1 MHNNYSMNEKVKE
14 IAEGIRSME
23 IRGAGH
29 IARAAATALIY
40 FAESFMGGRDEFLA
54 ELEKVKEYILST
66 RPTAVSLRN
75 ALYYVINRMQGE
87 TLEEMRKS
95 IIANA
100 EEFIENSQKAV
111 ELIGKYG
118 AGRIP
123 HGATVMTHCNST
135 AALQCIIEAHRQG
148 KEIEVINTETRPW
161 FQGHITARTLAK
173 EGIPVTMIVDSAVR
187 YFMRDVDIV
196 VVGADT
202 IASNGAVIN
211 KIGTSQMAL
220 AAHEAR
226 VPFIVCAESYKFSP
240 ETVIGKL
247 VKIEERDPREIADPK
262 EFPDVKIRNPVF
274 DATPPEYVDAIVT
287 EIGVISPYLAYEVI
301 KEVMNLGVKGEEN
314 RH

>member
-1 MHNNYSMNEKVKE
+1 MNEKIKE

-23 IRGAGH
+23 IRGAGR
-29 IARAAATALIY
+29 IARAGVTALIY
-40 FAESFMGGRDEFLA
+40 FAEDFMGDRGEFLE

-75 ALYYVINRMQGE
+75 AVYYVINRIQGE
-87 TLEEMRKS
+87 TLEEMRES

-100 EEFIENSQKAV
+100 KEFIENSRKAV

-123 HGATVMTHCNST
+123 NGATVMTHCNST
-135 AALQCIIEAHRQG
+135 AALRCIIEAHRQG
-148 KEIEVINTETRPW
+148 KDIEVINTETRPW

-187 YFMRDVDIV
+187 YFMREADIV

-226 VPFIVCAESYKFSP
+226 VPFIVCAETYKFSP

-247 VKIEERDPREIADPK
+247 VKIEERDPGEIADPR
-262 EFPDVKIRNPVF
+262 EFPGVRLRNPVF